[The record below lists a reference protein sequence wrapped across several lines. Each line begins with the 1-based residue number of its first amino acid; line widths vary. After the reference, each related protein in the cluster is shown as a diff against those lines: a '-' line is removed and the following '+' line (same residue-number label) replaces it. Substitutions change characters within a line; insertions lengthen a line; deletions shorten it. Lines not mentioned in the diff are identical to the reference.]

1 MAASRVPQIRFTV
14 QVDFDRNAAKRT
26 NVIDDQSDF
35 FEIDSNAWLSDEVYC
50 PRLSKTSPL

>member
-1 MAASRVPQIRFTV
+1 MPCAV

-35 FEIDSNAWLSDEVYC
+35 FEIDSNAWLSDEVNG
-50 PRLSKTSPL
+50 PRHAPYNARQC